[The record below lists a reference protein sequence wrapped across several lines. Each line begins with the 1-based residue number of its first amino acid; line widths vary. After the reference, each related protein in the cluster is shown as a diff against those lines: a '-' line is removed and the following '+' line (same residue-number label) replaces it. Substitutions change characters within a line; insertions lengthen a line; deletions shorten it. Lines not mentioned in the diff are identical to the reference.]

1 VAAYQRDY
9 ILRQVELAAQALA
22 RLLGLARD
30 GHRDQAIGM
39 FDQAYQP
46 LVGVSGR
53 VVATLS
59 EEQLLTL
66 LTSGSRPDP
75 RRVTVATELLVA
87 EADLLAEA
95 GQAAEAATRYRRA
108 LGLAAYLASHT
119 GSLPDPALAG
129 RLAARAEDLDL
140 APRQRLYLCRL
151 QEGLG
156 RYADAEDSLFA
167 VIDDDADG
175 VATIDQGIAFYQRLL
190 AREDDDLEAGGLPRD
205 EVRAALSELL
215 RRQVG

>member
-1 VAAYQRDY
+1 MAAYQRDY

-66 LTSGSRPDP
+66 LTSGSSPDP
-75 RRVTVATELLVA
+75 RRVTVAMELLVA

-167 VIDDDADG
+167 VIDDDPDD